1 MIMPLIGLRETR
13 LPNGIT
19 NVDAADIFNSLREP
33 DLTKYIRD
41 FDDFVNYL
49 VTDWSTGGVGA
60 GTTAVQAGLGG
71 LIRLTT
77 TAADNDN
84 RWIQRNN
91 PNFQLVSG
99 KRLFFQARIPQV
111 SEATQIDVAIGL
123 QIAVAANNF
132 LTPVNGLF
140 FRKDDGDTILHLV
153 NRAASVETVIDLL
166 TNFATATE
174 YRLQFF
180 FDGVDTVWAAVNG
193 TVLGKM
199 TPAALPSVLMGPTYG
214 IQDGDAN
221 ARNMDIDQ
229 TLVLQER

>member
-1 MIMPLIGLRETR
+1 MSYVGIRETR
-13 LPNGIT
+13 FAGGVNDRD
-19 NVDAADIFNSLREP
+19 VADIFNQLREP
-33 DLTKYIRD
+33 DGSQYIRD

-71 LIRLTT
+71 LLRLTN

-91 PNFQLVSG
+91 PNFQLTAG
-99 KRLFFQARIPQV
+99 KKLFFSCRMAQF
-111 SEATQIDVAIGL
+111 SEATQIDVAVGL

-140 FRKDDGDTILHLV
+140 FRKDDGDTIIHLV
-153 NRAASVETVIDLL
+153 NRAAGVETVVDLA
-166 TNFATATE
+166 TNFAAATA

-180 FDGVDTVWAAVNG
+180 YDGGTDIWAAVNG
-193 TVLGKM
+193 VTLGRM
-199 TPAALPSVLMGPTYG
+199 TPAALPNVLMGPTIG
-214 IQDGDAN
+214 IQDGDAV
-221 ARNMDIDQ
+221 ARNADIDQ
-229 TLVLQER
+229 IFVLQER